1 MVTIRLSRRGAKK
14 RPFYSIVATDSRSRR
29 DGRFL
34 ERLGYFNPS
43 AKGGET
49 RLHVDVNRVEHWL
62 SVGAQTSVKVNSLLK
77 EAGKQSVAS

>member
-14 RPFYSIVATDSRSRR
+14 KPFYSIVATDSRSRR

-49 RLHVDVNRVEHWL
+49 RLHVDANRVEHWL

-77 EAGKQSVAS
+77 EAEKQSVAG